1 MNLVSHLA
9 LITVAAVCY
18 VAFGVEGICL
28 GMFLLGYSLGK
39 DVT

>member
-1 MNLVSHLA
+1 MSLVSHLA
-9 LITVAAVCY
+9 LITVAAACFA
-18 VAFGVEGICL
+18 AFGVEGACF